1 MLSVISEMPVDLIR
15 GMVDVAIV
23 QRNTTLIMIKS
34 EMRWPSSGFARF
46 GSRFTCLSTTM
57 VQINGQKPEQQ
68 HVLQFL
74 STAEMGSFYA
84 EPDGVD
90 QRVDHVDQQDDRE
103 KIFH

>member
-1 MLSVISEMPVDLIR
+1 MLSVISDMPVDLIR

-34 EMRWPSSGFARF
+34 EMRSPSSGFARF
-46 GSRFTCLSTTM
+46 GSRFYLF
-57 VQINGQKPEQQ
+57 INNDGPNKWQKPEQQ
-68 HVLQFL
+68 HVLQIL

-90 QRVDHVDQQDDRE
+90 QRVEHVDQQDDRE

>member
-1 MLSVISEMPVDLIR
+1 MAFFRVCPVR
-15 GMVDVAIV
+15 
-23 QRNTTLIMIKS
+23 
-34 EMRWPSSGFARF
+34 E
-46 GSRFTCLSTTM
+46 
-57 VQINGQKPEQQ
+57 QIYLFINNDGPNKWQKPEQQ